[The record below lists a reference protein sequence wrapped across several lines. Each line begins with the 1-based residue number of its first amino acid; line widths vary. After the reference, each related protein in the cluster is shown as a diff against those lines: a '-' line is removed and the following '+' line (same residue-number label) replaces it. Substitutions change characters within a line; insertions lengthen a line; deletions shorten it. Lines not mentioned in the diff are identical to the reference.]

1 VNLARELAGSL
12 GGDAHIKET
21 HVSWVVIAGDEAF
34 KLKKPVRFAFVD
46 QSTPELRRA
55 LCEEEVRVNQM
66 LAAPVV
72 RGVAALVRGRDGLE
86 LRAPGAP
93 GALDHVVAMRRF
105 DDADTVSGRLA
116 SGRLTPE
123 HLRRTAQVL
132 AGFHAGTE
140 RVRDPEGPER
150 RWRRNMT
157 ELAQACSGADAE
169 MLATLA
175 AFGPAFCRRWAAEL
189 ARRADRGLVRDGHG
203 DLRAEHVLIEGDR
216 ILVVD
221 RLEFDPALRCVD
233 VAEDLG
239 FLTMDLERL
248 GAAWAADLLTDAYRQ
263 AGGDPGPPALLA
275 FFAAYRALVRAKV
288 AALAGRTEEAGEL
301 VELAQ
306 RLSWRA
312 RRPLRLLVTG
322 PPASGKSTV
331 ATAIAQAAGVP
342 LFSSD
347 VVRPREDG
355 RHGRYDPDARARVY
369 EALAASARRAES
381 FVVDATF
388 GDRFLQDAF
397 FAAFGDAGQVAVV
410 ECAAPADVLAARAAG
425 RRVGAPGASEA
436 GPAVAAELLARFVS
450 CSRPGVPRLAVDT
463 TAPTRATL
471 AHIAGW
477 LDGQPSAGGGT
488 SASSGTTTTGA
499 ADRVATSAAT
509 LP

>member
-1 VNLARELAGSL
+1 MNLAQELVRSL

-55 LCEEEVRVNQM
+55 LCEEEVRVNRM
-66 LAAPVV
+66 LAAPIV
-72 RGVAALVRGRDGLE
+72 RGVAALVRGRDALE
-86 LRAPGAP
+86 LCAPGAP
-93 GALDHVVAMRRF
+93 GALDHVVTMRRF
-105 DDADTVSGRLA
+105 DDADTMRGRLV

-123 HLRRTAQVL
+123 HVRRTAQVL
-132 AGFHAGTE
+132 AGFHASTD
-140 RVRDPEGPER
+140 RARDPEGSEP

-157 ELAQACSGADAE
+157 ELAQAFSDADAE
-169 MLATLA
+169 SVATLD
-175 AFGPAFCRRWAAEL
+175 AFGPAFCRRWAAEF

-203 DLRAEHVLIEGDR
+203 DLRAEHVLIEGHE

-239 FLTMDLERL
+239 FLTMDLERI

-275 FFAAYRALVRAKV
+275 FFAAYRALIRAKV
-288 AALAGRTEEAGEL
+288 SALAGRTAEAGEL

-322 PPASGKSTV
+322 PPASGKTTV
-331 ATAIAQAAGVP
+331 ATAIAQVAGVP

-347 VVRPREDG
+347 AARPRG
-355 RHGRYDPDARARVY
+355 GGGHGRYDPDSRARVY
-369 EALAASARRAES
+369 TALADSARRADS
-381 FVVDATF
+381 FLVDATF
-388 GDRFLQDAF
+388 GDRVLQDAF
-397 FAAFGDAGQVAVV
+397 FDGFGLGDVAVV
-410 ECAAPADVLAARAAG
+410 ECTAPGEVLAVRAADRG
-425 RRVGAPGASEA
+425 FGAVGASEA
-436 GPAVAAELLARFVS
+436 GPEVAAELLARFVP
-450 CSRPGVPRLAVDT
+450 CSRPGVPRLVVDT
-463 TAPTRATL
+463 TASTRVTL
-471 AHIAGW
+471 ARIAAW
-477 LDGQPSAGGGT
+477 LDRQRFAGGGT
-488 SASSGTTTTGA
+488 SASSGTTTTA
-499 ADRVATSAAT
+499 AVDRIATSAAT